1 MPVSPD
7 SRGVNL
13 LKTWLPA
20 KITEITQ
27 QPGEAFQT
35 RVQRAIRAT
44 HYLIDQT
51 RRLREATALL
61 DGAEAQKELITF
73 AASQPQPDFQYERVV
88 LSRFVE
94 AALKITGAKMA
105 NFQLYDPS
113 SGTLHLVAHHGFRQ
127 NFLDFFSQVHEGE
140 TACGEA
146 LTNQARV
153 TVEDVTESPI
163 FFRKASL
170 EALLDAGVRAVQST
184 PVLGH
189 SGAILGVVST
199 HWSSPCSL
207 KNRDLSPLD
216 RLARKAGE
224 WLEVGDYSNPRTIS
238 KPCGPRA

>member
-1 MPVSPD
+1 
-7 SRGVNL
+7 
-13 LKTWLPA
+13 
-20 KITEITQ
+20 
-27 QPGEAFQT
+27 
-35 RVQRAIRAT
+35 
-44 HYLIDQT
+44 
-51 RRLREATALL
+51 
-61 DGAEAQKELITF
+61 
-73 AASQPQPDFQYERVV
+73 
-88 LSRFVE
+88 
-94 AALKITGAKMA
+94 
-105 NFQLYDPS
+105 
-113 SGTLHLVAHHGFRQ
+113 LHLVAHHGFRQ

-170 EALLDAGVRAVQST
+170 EALLDAGVREVQST

-224 WLEVGDYSNPRTIS
+224 WLEGGDYSNPRTIPTIPR
-238 KPCGPRA
+238 PCGPRA